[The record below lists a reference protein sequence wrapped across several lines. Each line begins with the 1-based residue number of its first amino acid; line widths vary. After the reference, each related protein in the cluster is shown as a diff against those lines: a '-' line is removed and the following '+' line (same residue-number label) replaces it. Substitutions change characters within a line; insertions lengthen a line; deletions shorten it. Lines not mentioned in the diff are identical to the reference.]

1 MTQLALDFSHR
12 TAHDAADFLVTPSN
26 RDAVLWLDR
35 WPDWPAPALVIHG
48 PRQCGKTH
56 LAHVWRA
63 RSGARIIAPD
73 EIDDGAAADVLLG
86 SSRYAVIDG
95 GDQVVGERGLMHLYN
110 MAAERGGALLLT
122 AGSPPARWNIA
133 LPDLRSRLVAA
144 PAVAVSPPDD
154 GLIGALLVKIFHDR
168 QLRVGDGVVEFL
180 TKRMERSFE
189 AAGWIADALDR
200 EALAAGRSIT
210 VPLARQ
216 VLVQYEK
223 LSNGERKWTSE

>member
-1 MTQLALDFSHR
+1 MTQLALDFGHR
-12 TAHDAADFLVTPSN
+12 TALGAEDFLVTPSN

-56 LAHVWRA
+56 LAHVWQA

-73 EIDDGAAADVLLG
+73 EIDDAAPDSLLG
-86 SSRYAVIDG
+86 TSRYAVIDG
-95 GDQVVGERGLMHLYN
+95 GDEVVSERGLMHLYN

-144 PAVAVSPPDD
+144 PAVAVAPPDD
-154 GLIGALLVKIFHDR
+154 GLIRALLVKILHDR
-168 QLRVGDGVVEFL
+168 QLRVGDGVVEYL

-189 AAGWIADALDR
+189 AAGRIAEALDR
-200 EALAAGRSIT
+200 AALAGGRNIT
-210 VPLARQ
+210 VPLAKQ
-216 VLVQYEK
+216 VLEQLDQ
-223 LSNGERKWTSE
+223 LSNGERKWISE

>member
-1 MTQLALDFSHR
+1 M
-12 TAHDAADFLVTPSN
+12 
-26 RDAVLWLDR
+26 
-35 WPDWPAPALVIHG
+35 
-48 PRQCGKTH
+48 
-56 LAHVWRA
+56 
-63 RSGARIIAPD
+63 
-73 EIDDGAAADVLLG
+73 G

-110 MAAERGGALLLT
+110 MAAERGGGLLLT

-210 VPLARQ
+210 VPLAKQ
-216 VLVQYEK
+216 VLEQLEQ
-223 LSNGERKWTSE
+223 LTNGERKWTSE

>member
-1 MTQLALDFSHR
+1 MTQLALDFGHR
-12 TAHDAADFLVTPSN
+12 TALGAEDFLVTPSN

-56 LAHVWRA
+56 LAHVWQA

-73 EIDDGAAADVLLG
+73 EIDDAAPDSLLG

-95 GDQVVGERGLMHLYN
+95 GDEVVSERGLMHLYN

-144 PAVAVSPPDD
+144 PAVAVAPPDD
-154 GLIGALLVKIFHDR
+154 GLIRALLVKILHDR
-168 QLRVGDGVVEFL
+168 QLRVGDGVVEYL

-189 AAGWIADALDR
+189 AAGRIAEALDR
-200 EALAAGRSIT
+200 AALAGGRNIT
-210 VPLARQ
+210 VPLAKQ
-216 VLVQYEK
+216 VLEQLDQ
-223 LSNGERKWTSE
+223 LSNGERKWISE